1 MKSEIEKKIYQ
12 AQTIGNVEPIEY
24 MVPYP
29 NASAL
34 IEGQNIK
41 YSEQL
46 LYQEPKI
53 TNVEFF
59 KLIQKTSNWLDNF
72 NIKPKEKVVL
82 PDLGSPQTE
91 ILLFAIWRLGASAIL
106 AKPNDIKNNKS
117 FFKGLH
123 TIKNDIDLFSKVSIF
138 SEDFQPKHNA
148 LLDEEALTN
157 YTREKSIRL
166 SHYNL
171 LVNTN
176 GAKGLLKINS
186 GIQFSCDLKPID
198 SSWAVLKVLLPIYC
212 GAIYCDTQADISISE
227 TDNESTYLI
236 RRDINNFGNLKNN
249 HIGICLENTA
259 VLCLGNE
266 SIHLT
271 DVVKKETF
279 LKINGHSVM
288 MGYTNKSK
296 NEQSFRQNG
305 LYIDLKNKTNP

>member
-1 MKSEIEKKIYQ
+1 MKSDIEKKIYR
-12 AQTIGNVEPIEY
+12 AQSIGNVEPIEY

-29 NASAL
+29 NTSSL

-41 YSEQL
+41 FSEQL

-53 TNVEFF
+53 TNVDFY
-59 KLIQKTSNWLDNF
+59 KLIQQTSNWLDSL
-72 NIKPKEKVVL
+72 NIKPKERVVL

-91 ILLFAIWRLGASAIL
+91 ILLYGIWRLGASAIL
-106 AKPNDIKNNKS
+106 SKPNDIKNNKS
-117 FFKGLH
+117 VFKGSY
-123 TIKNDIDLFSKVSIF
+123 IIRDDIDLFSKISIF
-138 SEDFQPKHNA
+138 SEKFRPKHNA

-157 YTREKSIRL
+157 YIGETSIKL

-176 GAKGLLKINS
+176 GTKKLLKINS
-186 GIQFSCDLKPID
+186 GIRFSCDLKPID
-198 SSWAVLKVLLPIYC
+198 SSWVILKVLLPIYC
-212 GAIYCDTQADISISE
+212 GAIYSTARTDISISE
-227 TDNESTYLI
+227 TDNKATYLV

-259 VLCLGNE
+259 VLCLGNK

-271 DVVKKETF
+271 DIVKKEDF

-288 MGYTNKSK
+288 MGYADKSRNK
-296 NEQSFRQNG
+296 ESFKENC
-305 LYIDLKNKTNP
+305 LCIKLNNIIC